1 MNVKAMT
8 EYARAFEWFS
18 FGEKREARKATGG
31 GHSRPNFRLTTS
43 PRGELPQIT
52 RFKVLNEL
60 IR

>member
-1 MNVKAMT
+1 MNVKART

-18 FGEKREARKATGG
+18 FGEKREKQQAGVILDRISAWLPHRG
-31 GHSRPNFRLTTS
+31 
-43 PRGELPQIT
+43 GELPQIT